1 MKPENLADGFV
12 LTVTSS
18 SDASGPSGAGDRAGP
33 GRNPRLPVMTP
44 SSVQPVSPNKP
55 KTPLHSFRVTDEL
68 WNAAK
73 EKARAEGT
81 TIADVLR
88 DALEKYL
95 KKKPR

>member
-1 MKPENLADGFV
+1 MTAPTAACGYLGCTNEVAKVEPWTMCEECYQ
-12 LTVTSS
+12 
-18 SDASGPSGAGDRAGP
+18 GA
-33 GRNPRLPVMTP
+33 PVMTP
-44 SSVQPVSPNKP
+44 SSVPPVSPNKP
-55 KTPLHSFRVTDEL
+55 KTPLHSFRVADEL

-95 KKKPR
+95 KKKPRS